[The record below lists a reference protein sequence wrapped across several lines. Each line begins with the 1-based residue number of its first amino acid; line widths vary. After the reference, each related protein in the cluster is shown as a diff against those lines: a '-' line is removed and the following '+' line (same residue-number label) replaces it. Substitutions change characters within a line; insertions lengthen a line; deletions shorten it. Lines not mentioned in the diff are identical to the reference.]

1 MQIKT
6 SVSGL
11 KETAEALRKLP
22 QKYRTIAGQSA
33 LIAGAHVIRKAAAEN
48 VKAITG
54 ASKDS
59 TGVLAGGIRVYRMKK
74 KRGMLRVGVMVQKN
88 LVNKKKIVKGEPVR
102 VGLYASVLEY
112 GKAGQP
118 PRSWLR
124 KASENSSSAV
134 FSVVKGVLTEKLA
147 EAVEKAKR

>member
-6 SVSGL
+6 TVSGL
-11 KETAEALRKLP
+11 RETEEAMRRLP
-22 QKYRTIAGQSA
+22 QKYLTIAGQSA
-33 LIAGAHVIRKAAAEN
+33 LIAGARIIQKAASEN
-48 VKAITG
+48 IKSIAG
-54 ASKDS
+54 ASKKA

-74 KRGMLRVGVMVQKN
+74 KRGRLRVGVMVQKG

-112 GKAGQP
+112 GKANQP

-124 KASENSSSAV
+124 KASDNNESAV
-134 FSVVKGVLTEKLA
+134 FSAVKGVLTEKLA